1 MTQPIIYSVE
11 FAPSA
16 ARDFRKIPHE
26 VQRRLARAIDALRV
40 NPRPRGAKKL
50 QAVRDVWRIRAGDYR
65 IIYEIQERRLVVMVV
80 RVAHRRE
87 AYRGPL

>member
-1 MTQPIIYSVE
+1 MAYSVE
-11 FAPSA
+11 FAPST
-16 ARDFRKIPHE
+16 ARDFRKLTRE
-26 VQRRLARAIDALRV
+26 VQHRLARAIDELGA

-50 QAVRDVWRIRAGDYR
+50 QGEDDIWRIRAGDYR

>member
-1 MTQPIIYSVE
+1 MTKPTFYSIE

-16 ARDFRKIPHE
+16 ARDFRKLPREMQH
-26 VQRRLARAIDALRV
+26 RLTRAIDALGG

-50 QAVRDVWRIRAGDYR
+50 RGGDDVWRIRAGDYR

-80 RVAHRRE
+80 RVTHRRE
-87 AYRGPL
+87 AYRGL

>member
-1 MTQPIIYSVE
+1 MAYSVE

-16 ARDFRKIPHE
+16 ARDFQKLPRE
-26 VQRRLARAIDALRV
+26 VQHRLTRAIDTLGA

-50 QAVRDVWRIRAGDYR
+50 QGRDDVWRIRAGDYR

-87 AYRGPL
+87 AYRGP